1 MFLISNPTRHY
12 YMNPIIDKIKKL
24 LRLGKDQAAS
34 AAEAA
39 AALAKAQELAAA
51 NGISLTEIPD
61 DSEESSALS
70 HVTTPSQAG
79 LPHKLASRLIK
90 RHFGVDTLFDS
101 TGRKAVIHIVGTPLQ
116 AQLATYVYTYLV
128 RALRQSWKRRN
139 NRRLRDRES
148 YLRGFA
154 AAISNQLP
162 EVFPQTGLV
171 LSTEHYIQS
180 NLLAP
185 GERIVTLPNSKK
197 SLADA
202 SFHHGFMAGA
212 DAGIRNAMAFNP
224 TPELPLT

>member
-1 MFLISNPTRHY
+1 
-12 YMNPIIDKIKKL
+12 MNPIIEKIKKL
-24 LRLGKDQAAS
+24 LRLGKDSAAS

-39 AALAKAQELAAA
+39 AALSKAQELAAA
-51 NGISLTEIPD
+51 NGISLTEIPVD
-61 DSEESSALS
+61 AEESSALS
-70 HVTTPSQAG
+70 HVTIPSLAG
-79 LPHKLASRLIK
+79 LPHKLASRLVK
-90 RHFGVDTLFDS
+90 RHFGVDTLFDP

-128 RALRQSWKRRN
+128 RALRQSWQRRN

-154 AAISNQLP
+154 SAISNQLP
-162 EVFPQTGLV
+162 EVFPQSGLV

-180 NLLAP
+180 HLLAP

-212 DAGIRNAMAFNP
+212 DAGIRNAMSFSQ
-224 TPELPLT
+224 TPELPLA